1 MFAATAKRKAREAAG
16 RETVPAVLC
25 SKVQL
30 SNTNKLARF
39 TSVDVDQKRMGAN
52 TSGPAVSAA
61 GPRNFDEAALALPPS
76 LSGSLHFAAA
86 GGGGC
91 SAPVH
96 MSFSKRASHDP
107 DLSSA
112 KAILSLDPGNAAV
125 GVGAGAKRIS
135 ACTASPPHAGSP
147 PRSSSSGSSSPVAA
161 LSKRA
166 SDDTA
171 HKAAGGRA
179 LEKRTNDGKQ
189 HANRDRRNS
198 E

>member
-1 MFAATAKRKAREAAG
+1 MFATAKRKARDAAG
-16 RETVPAVLC
+16 RETVPAVPC

-39 TSVDVDQKRMGAN
+39 TSVDVDQRSM
-52 TSGPAVSAA
+52 AA
-61 GPRNFDEAALALPPS
+61 GAAVTAAGLRTFDDASSALPTRV
-76 LSGSLHFAAA
+76 SGGLHFAAA
-86 GGGGC
+86 GDGC
-91 SAPVH
+91 SSAPLPVYV
-96 MSFSKRASHDP
+96 SKRASHDP

-112 KAILSLDPGNAAV
+112 NFGTILSLDVGNVAV

-135 ACTASPPHAGSP
+135 AFTVSPPHAGSP
-147 PRSSSSGSSSPVAA
+147 PRSSGSGSSSPVAA

-171 HKAAGGRA
+171 HKSAGGRA
-179 LEKRTNDGKQ
+179 LEKRTNDGNQ
-189 HANRDRRNS
+189 HAQRDRRNS